1 MVFLPFMVKGDT
13 IVVYIL
19 TTQSSRASL
28 SSTTIRLDHEGNDRG
43 LAASAWSAVLL
54 AAAAAASDDDAAGGA
69 VVSPS
74 RMGKGCAGTEDIA
87 VYQGNATSLP
97 SGAACRRT
105 GWT

>member
-1 MVFLPFMVKGDT
+1 MKAM
-13 IVVYIL
+13 IV
-19 TTQSSRASL
+19 ASPP
-28 SSTTIRLDHEGNDRG
+28 R
-43 LAASAWSAVLL
+43 SAWLAVLL